1 MAKVSA
7 IDKNKKRIAKVLQA
21 KDKRAK
27 LKSIIH
33 SKDLPLEERF
43 AAIQKLSKMPRNS
56 SAVRIRNRCAITG
69 RPRGTYRFFG
79 LCRNMLRELASFGKL
94 PGVVKAS
101 W

>member
-7 IDKNKKRIAKVLQA
+7 IDKNKKRIAKVKLA

-27 LKSIIH
+27 LKAVIH
-33 SKDLPLEERF
+33 DKALSLEERF
-43 AAIQKLSKMPRNS
+43 VAIQKLSKLPRNG
-56 SAVRIRNRCAITG
+56 SAVRVRNRCALTG
-69 RPRGTYRFFG
+69 RPRGNYRFFG

>member
-7 IDKNKKRIAKVLQA
+7 IDKNKKRIAKVLKA
-21 KDKRAK
+21 RNKRSK
-27 LKSIIH
+27 LKDVIQNKELSI
-33 SKDLPLEERF
+33 EERF
-43 AAIQKLSKMPRNS
+43 AATQKLSKLPRNS
-56 SAVRIRNRCAITG
+56 SAVRVRNRCSLTG
-69 RPRGTYRFFG
+69 RPRGNYRFFG